1 LIAKQRDIEDV
12 GQFIINE
19 LAKELIKQDHKATGK
34 LIGSLDYEVK
44 QTLLGSSLIVTMLD
58 YGEYVNTGR
67 KRGAAKVPIQA
78 LVEWIKQKG
87 IETNNK
93 KVLGM
98 AFAIQKTIQKQ
109 GIPTANSRKRGKR
122 TEFVDDTLARISNEI
137 QNRLS
142 DAVFKEFEVTI
153 DNFVRRI

>member
-1 LIAKQRDIEDV
+1 MLKEKDLNDI

-34 LIGSLDYEVK
+34 LIESLDYKVN
-44 QTLLGSSLIVTMLD
+44 TSIAGTDLLIEMED
-58 YGEYVNTGR
+58 YGTYVNTGR
-67 KRGAAKVPIQA
+67 KRGAAKVPIDA
-78 LVEWIKQKG
+78 LVDWIKVKG

-109 GIPTANSRKRGKR
+109 GIPTVNSRKRGKR
-122 TEFVDDTLARISNEI
+122 VEFVDDTLKRIQSIIERKIEDLAAKTVEI
-137 QNRLS
+137 Q
-142 DAVFKEFEVTI
+142 V
-153 DNFVRRI
+153 DNFVKRI